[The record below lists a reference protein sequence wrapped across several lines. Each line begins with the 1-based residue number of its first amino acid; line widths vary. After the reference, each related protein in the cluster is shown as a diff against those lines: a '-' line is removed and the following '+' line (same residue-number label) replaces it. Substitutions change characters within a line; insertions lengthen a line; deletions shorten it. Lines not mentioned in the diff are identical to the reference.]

1 MPNKIKTYDFGLLVV
16 PIILLVIGVSVI
28 YSLVLGTALEYYT
41 MKQAFFGVI
50 GLLIFGFASF
60 VDYRLYRGMN
70 WLFYLLGIVLLIL
83 VAIFGKTVNGAANW
97 LDLKFFQ
104 LQPSEVVK
112 IVMIVVL
119 GSFFSE
125 RVGKLR
131 WKDIAISLVLFLP
144 PLVLVLKEP
153 DFGSALVLAFI
164 YSVLLLAARPSKK
177 QLIVILASFL
187 ILVGVFVGAYLKI
200 GPLSGILKDYQR
212 QRVVVFL
219 DPEHDPYGRGYNV
232 KQAQIA
238 IGSGGILGR
247 GLGRGTQSQLQFLP
261 EPHTDFIFAGIAES
275 FGFVGALVVLL
286 LYGFLMLKLYD
297 CAHLA
302 QDNFGTL
309 VVMGAAAMFFV
320 QIVINIGMN
329 LGLMPVTGITLPLL
343 SYGGT
348 SVFVSFF
355 ALGMVE
361 SVFIR
366 HKKISF

>member
-1 MPNKIKTYDFGLLVV
+1 
-16 PIILLVIGVSVI
+16 
-28 YSLVLGTALEYYT
+28 
-41 MKQAFFGVI
+41 
-50 GLLIFGFASF
+50 
-60 VDYRLYRGMN
+60 
-70 WLFYLLGIVLLIL
+70 
-83 VAIFGKTVNGAANW
+83 
-97 LDLKFFQ
+97 
-104 LQPSEVVK
+104 
-112 IVMIVVL
+112 
-119 GSFFSE
+119 
-125 RVGKLR
+125 
-131 WKDIAISLVLFLP
+131 
-144 PLVLVLKEP
+144 
-153 DFGSALVLAFI
+153 
-164 YSVLLLAARPSKK
+164 
-177 QLIVILASFL
+177 
-187 ILVGVFVGAYLKI
+187 
-200 GPLSGILKDYQR
+200 
-212 QRVVVFL
+212 
-219 DPEHDPYGRGYNV
+219 NV